1 VKLSVAPSGQV
12 LIERGYW
19 ASADHSNWHYKR
31 SRDEVSPARAAAF
44 AASLNADRPAGV
56 QTIGNGCPAP
66 TTGAGGL
73 SIEWIEAD
81 RHDRLTV
88 SFGCPS
94 GNGSQVAERLRHAP
108 DLLGLRQFAF
118 P

>member
-1 VKLSVAPSGQV
+1 VAPSGQV

-19 ASADHSNWHYKR
+19 ASAGHSNWHYKR
-31 SRDEVSPARAAAF
+31 SRAEVSPDRAAAF
-44 AASLNADRPAGV
+44 ATGLSAARPAGT
-56 QTIGNGCPAP
+56 QAIGSSCPAP
-66 TTGAGGL
+66 ASGDDGL

-88 SFGCPS
+88 TFGCPA
-94 GNGSQVAERLRHAP
+94 GHDRQLAERLRHAP
-108 DLLGLRQFAF
+108 ELLGLRQLAV